1 MSGGHFDYQQYRLH
15 DMAESIS
22 ELIASNESGETDEYG
37 EKIGRFYSDDTIA
50 KFKRTERSLRA
61 AEAMVQ
67 RVDWL
72 VSGDDGE
79 EEFHKRWDEELSKLS

>member
-15 DMAESIS
+15 DMAEAIG
-22 ELIASNESGETDEYG
+22 EVIKNNNNEGLDSYG
-37 EKIGRFYSDDTIA
+37 QIIGRFYPEDIIEKFNETIDTLEI
-50 KFKRTERSLRA
+50 

-72 VSGDDGE
+72 LSGDDGE
-79 EEFHKRWDEELSKLS
+79 DSFRKRWAEDVEGKQ